1 MEQNFV
7 ESQILELK
15 REYSDGIRKT
25 VIAFANTD
33 GGKLI
38 VGVDDDGTVVGL
50 SNTHDDMLKIS
61 NSLRDAICPDVMM
74 FISMWIDEINEKQVI
89 IIQVERGTS
98 CPYYLGNK
106 GIRPEGVFIRQGAST
121 VPASDAAIL
130 KMIRE
135 TSGNRYEIARSIE
148 QNLTFSQTEKY
159 FLEKNI
165 EFGETQHKTLGLIG
179 DDNTYSNLAFL
190 LSDQCT
196 HSIKFA
202 SFSGSHKEIFKERHE
217 FTGSVL
223 FQLEGVYEI
232 IDKYNAL
239 GSTFSGLFR
248 IDRKDYPDEVIR
260 EVLLNAVAHR
270 EYGISAS
277 TLVSIFDDRIE
288 VLNVGGLIKGVTLSD
303 IMLGVSASR
312 NPNLANV
319 LYRLELVEAYGT
331 GMKKIMRN
339 YEEYDFKPSV
349 ELSDNA
355 FKVSLPNINYYRIQD
370 EVKNKKSMELRQ
382 DLTEREAEIVEM
394 IVREKSITRKDIEYE
409 IGVSQATAT
418 RLLSDLLKKDII
430 KRLGSGNRLK
440 YTLNEEI

>member
-1 MEQNFV
+1 MEQNFI
-7 ESQILELK
+7 ESQVLEFK

-25 VIAFANTD
+25 VVAFANTD

-38 VGVDDDGTVVGL
+38 VGVNNDGVVVGL
-50 SNTHDDMLKIS
+50 DNPYDDMLKIS
-61 NSLRDAICPDVMM
+61 NSLRDSIRPDVMV
-74 FISMWIDEINEKQVI
+74 FISMIIDEIKGKQVI
-89 IIQVERGTS
+89 VINVERGTS

-106 GIRPEGVFIRQGAST
+106 GVRPEGVFLRQGAST
-121 VPASDAAIL
+121 VPASEAAIL

-135 TSGNRYEIARSIE
+135 TSGNRYEVARSIE
-148 QNLTFSQTEKY
+148 QNLTFTQTAKY
-159 FLEKNI
+159 FSDKNI
-165 EFGETQHKTLGLIG
+165 KFEESQRRTLDLIG
-179 DDNTYSNLAFL
+179 SDNTYTNLGFL
-190 LSDQCT
+190 LSDQCN

-202 SFSGSHKEIFKERHE
+202 AFNGSVKEIFKERNE

-223 FQLEGVYEI
+223 LQLENVYEA

-239 GSTFSGLFR
+239 GSTFSGLYR
-248 IDRKDYPDEVIR
+248 IDRKDYPEEVIR

-288 VLNVGGLIKGVTLSD
+288 VLTVGGLIKGVTLSD

-312 NPNLANV
+312 NSNLANV

-339 YEEYDFKPSV
+339 YDEYNFKPSI

-355 FKVSLPNINYYRIQD
+355 FKVSIPNINYYRIQD
-370 EVKNKKSMELRQ
+370 EITKKKSLMKRL
-382 DLTEREAEIVEM
+382 DLTEREEEV
-394 IVREKSITRKDIEYE
+394 VRMFGNNDQITRKMVEEAIDI
-409 IGVSQATAT
+409 SQATAT
-418 RLLSDLLKKDII
+418 RLLNNLLKKDAI
-430 KRLGSGNRLK
+430 KKVGSGKRLK
-440 YTLNEEI
+440 YELTEQ